1 MNAKRWF
8 VWTCLA
14 LVLVA
19 EVALFRAY
27 RDNGELRVEL
37 QNTRVELHQTKD
49 DLNALKNSDVG
60 VEAAEISRLGKI
72 NQILTNKLN
81 VLQSAILP
89 VWQANQSNAQHLAT
103 ARLAIQLQQAHLQQ
117 LQSEKDQIADA
128 STAVIAQKTCIN
140 NLRLIDDAKQQWAS
154 DTGADDSAVP
164 TQKDLLPYLNNN
176 VFPDCPAGGVYTINR
191 VDQVPTCSIP
201 SHTLTSAH

>member
-27 RDNGELRVEL
+27 RDNGALRVEL
-37 QNTRVELHQTKD
+37 QNTRVELHQTKE

-60 VEAAEISRLGKI
+60 LEAAEISRLGKI

-81 VLQSAILP
+81 TLQSAILP
-89 VWQANQSNAQHLAT
+89 VWQANQSNSQH
-103 ARLAIQLQQAHLQQ
+103 
-117 LQSEKDQIADA
+117 
-128 STAVIAQKTCIN
+128 
-140 NLRLIDDAKQQWAS
+140 
-154 DTGADDSAVP
+154 
-164 TQKDLLPYLNNN
+164 
-176 VFPDCPAGGVYTINR
+176 
-191 VDQVPTCSIP
+191 
-201 SHTLTSAH
+201 